1 AHFVKKLINPPKNR
15 DDGSMTIPCMYMHFS
30 APLHPLLS
38 ACFTALV
45 PFIGFLALKAWP
57 EGDKSAAQRNQTYSS
72 REQ

>member
-1 AHFVKKLINPPKNR
+1 
-15 DDGSMTIPCMYMHFS
+15 MTIPCMYMHFS
-30 APLHPLLS
+30 AQLHPLLS